1 VRPDS
6 GIESMEDLVAL
17 TESEGTSYSSSGVGS
32 MLHLAA
38 VFVLDEFGVKN
49 PLEKATHIPQKGGGA
64 AATAV
69 LNGTATF
76 LCTNTSALA
85 SFVANGQLKPLMV
98 TSASSL
104 GKPDLQQLVGWTGIA
119 GPDDLPDAVAA
130 KWGEWMAEAA
140 GDEKFVEQMTA
151 RGSVIKVMS
160 PEEANE
166 FIQTQYDTFRALV
179 DKLGMRIEG

>member
-1 VRPDS
+1 
-6 GIESMEDLVAL
+6 
-17 TESEGTSYSSSGVGS
+17 
-32 MLHLAA
+32 
-38 VFVLDEFGVKN
+38 
-49 PLEKATHIPQKGGGA
+49 
-64 AATAV
+64 
-69 LNGTATF
+69 
-76 LCTNTSALA
+76 
-85 SFVANGQLKPLMV
+85 MV
-98 TSASSL
+98 TTDAPVPGFDVPSASSL